1 MSRRYIGNGKIEASV
16 GQSILIIKED
26 DIPEL
31 LETLGKTDVDNSD
44 LEHEIEMQKERI
56 EELEERIREGNEKSL
71 ISNAITVLEMLQ
83 RKNGNLT
90 INQILRTD
98 WTEIQEINRC
108 EDIFDLKDFIET
120 LAEE

>member
-1 MSRRYIGNGKIEASV
+1 MSRRYIGNGEIEASV